1 MGDKTSNE
9 FDYKSV
15 IQNIEQ
21 ADAELNELLS
31 SEPFDV
37 NSVEYKEGD
46 KAVKIVEGG
55 YIKIVN
61 EELLLKILL
70 ADENNK
76 SGIPYSEIKATYDQ
90 MLKMGE
96 RMLITVLKR
105 NNIYIPLHE
114 YQSVVN
120 YALFQT
126 IKEFD
131 PRSRGSFSTFFF
143 TKLLGEVT
151 SLSRK
156 TKAVTKG
163 VYSSIND
170 NSDLTNDI
178 LIETKESSTGTYG
191 EAVVVSN
198 DNPEDEVV
206 EEDFR
211 RRQLKAFRMAFS
223 GIPHNQQILLYNFVN
238 GIALK
243 DLAPA
248 MNMSEKELF
257 NLRDRAISLLLQRVI
272 RSSHITEEEKLDIL
286 KLQGLADDD
295 ATKLEDVLEY
305 NYRNIDE
312 RKNF

>member
-1 MGDKTSNE
+1 MSDTKSNE
-9 FDYKSV
+9 FNYKSV
-15 IQNIEQ
+15 IQDIEL
-21 ADAELNELLS
+21 ADAELNELRS
-31 SEPFDV
+31 AEPFNVD
-37 NSVEYKEGD
+37 NVEYKDGD

-90 MLKMGE
+90 MIKLGE
-96 RMLITVLKR
+96 RMLTTVLKR
-105 NNIYIPLHE
+105 NNIHIPLHE

-126 IKEFD
+126 IREFD
-131 PRSRGSFSTFFF
+131 PRSKGSISTFLF

-156 TKAVTKG
+156 IKNVTKG

-170 NSDLTNDI
+170 NSGLGSEI
-178 LIETKESSTGTYG
+178 LIETKENSTGAYG
-191 EAVVVSN
+191 EAVVLSN
-198 DNPEDEVV
+198 DNPEDEVI
-206 EEDFR
+206 EDDLR
-211 RRQLKAFRMAFS
+211 KRQLKAFRMAFS
-223 GIPHNQQILLYNFVN
+223 GIPRNQQILLYNFVN

-243 DLAPA
+243 DLAPV
-248 MNMSEKELF
+248 MGMSEKELF

-295 ATKLEDVLEY
+295 VTHLEDVLEY